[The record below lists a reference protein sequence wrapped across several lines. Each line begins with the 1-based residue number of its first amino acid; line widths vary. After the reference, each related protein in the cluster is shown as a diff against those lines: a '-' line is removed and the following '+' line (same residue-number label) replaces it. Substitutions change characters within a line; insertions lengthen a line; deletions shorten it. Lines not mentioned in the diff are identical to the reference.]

1 MWKVLLSIFIFGA
14 IAGPLIALVLGA
26 VTVLTVMV
34 VSVVGALCA
43 LMWAGTK
50 GIWRWAGAQ
59 PMAATDS
66 AQRAVPA
73 ADVPLVGPRYRGVEL
88 ADNANMSRPD
98 TSAADPDVSIFE
110 QYRRRHPGGGVGRAL
125 VLDTRAYRKAP

>member
-26 VTVLTVMV
+26 VTVLIVMV
-34 VSVVGALCA
+34 VSVVGAVCA

-50 GIWRWAGAQ
+50 GVWRWAGAQ
-59 PMAATDS
+59 PISATDS
-66 AQRAVPA
+66 ARRDVPA
-73 ADVPLVGPRYRGVEL
+73 EDVPLVGPRYRGAEL
-88 ADNANMSRPD
+88 ADMPGPD
-98 TSAADPDVSIFE
+98 ASGKDADESIFE

-125 VLDTRAYRKAP
+125 VLDTRAYPKTP

>member
-14 IAGPLIALVLGA
+14 IAGPLIALILGA
-26 VTVLTVMV
+26 VTVLIVMV
-34 VSVVGALCA
+34 VSVVGAVCA

-50 GIWRWAGAQ
+50 GVWRWAGAQ

-66 AQRAVPA
+66 AQRAVSA
-73 ADVPLVGPRYRGVEL
+73 EDVPLVGPRYRGAEL
-88 ADNANMSRPD
+88 ADLPGPD
-98 TSAADPDVSIFE
+98 ALGKDAGESIFE

-125 VLDTRAYRKAP
+125 VLDTRAYPKAP

>member
-14 IAGPLIALVLGA
+14 IAGPLIALVLGV

-34 VSVVGALCA
+34 VSVVGAVCA

-50 GIWRWAGAQ
+50 GVWRWAGAQ
-59 PMAATDS
+59 PLAAADS
-66 AQRAVPA
+66 AQHAAPA
-73 ADVPLVGPRYRGVEL
+73 EGVPLVGPRYRGVEL
-88 ADNANMSRPD
+88 ADNAKMPGPD
-98 TSAADPDVSIFE
+98 ASGEDPDVSIFE

-125 VLDTRAYRKAP
+125 VLDTRAYPKAP

>member
-26 VTVLTVMV
+26 LTVLTVMV
-34 VSVVGALCA
+34 LSVVGAVCG

-50 GIWRWAGAQ
+50 GVWRWAGSE

-66 AQRAVPA
+66 AQRAVVA
-73 ADVPLVGPRYRGVEL
+73 KDVPLVGPRYRGVEL
-88 ADNANMSRPD
+88 ADMPDPD
-98 TSAADPDVSIFE
+98 TSGEDPDVSIFE
-110 QYRRRHPGGGVGRAL
+110 QYRRRHPRGGVGRAL
-125 VLDTRAYRKAP
+125 VLDTRAYPKAP

>member
-26 VTVLTVMV
+26 LTVLTVMV
-34 VSVVGALCA
+34 LSVVGAVCG

-50 GIWRWAGAQ
+50 GVWRWAGSE

-66 AQRAVPA
+66 AQRAVVA
-73 ADVPLVGPRYRGVEL
+73 ADVPLVGPRYRREEL
-88 ADNANMSRPD
+88 ADNANANMPRTD
-98 TSAADPDVSIFE
+98 TSAADQGVSIFE

-125 VLDTRAYRKAP
+125 VLDTHPKAP